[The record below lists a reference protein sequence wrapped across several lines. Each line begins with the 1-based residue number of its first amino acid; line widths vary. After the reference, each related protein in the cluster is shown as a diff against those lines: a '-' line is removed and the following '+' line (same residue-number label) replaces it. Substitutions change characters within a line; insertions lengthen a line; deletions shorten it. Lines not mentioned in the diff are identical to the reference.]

1 MPSALDARRGAWYD
15 FGMSR
20 LNLSPN
26 GIQVMQE
33 AGWNYYPTGQWF
45 EYAYYQ
51 CSNRAHIAYDLSDYT
66 GYDVSCNDM
75 SIDKGYWHVFLNS
88 DDECYDFAKRYDE
101 WYDARQRVSKVLF
114 ANKALFNRT
123 LVLSKEHYSKVA
135 KMVDRYDKRFVGDQ
149 VLISIPENEAT
160 RRIIAIL
167 DALGM

>member
-1 MPSALDARRGAWYD
+1 VLDARRGAWYD

-66 GYDVSCNDM
+66 GYDVSPNDT
-75 SIDKGYWHVFLNS
+75 SIDEGYWHVFLSN
-88 DDECYDFAKRYDE
+88 DDECFDFAKKYYE
-101 WYDARQRVSKVLF
+101 WYNARHRVSEALF
-114 ANKALFNRT
+114 VSKALFNRT
-123 LVLSKEHYSKVA
+123 LVLTREQFNRIK

-149 VLISIPENEAT
+149 VMIAIPENEAT

-167 DALGM
+167 DALSM